1 MFRRPGARAMRF
13 TATERFAV
21 ERVAFS
27 WKARFPIAPLVSVK
41 VLDGHAHGSGMLRV
55 RALGFPVQTRSGRDI
70 DAGEACRYLAEL
82 PWVPHAMAA
91 NHELEW
97 REVDE
102 RSVEVI
108 AEVSGERPTVR
119 LEFDDT
125 GDIVRCSADARPRD
139 VDGGS
144 WPTRWG
150 GDLRDYRTLG
160 AIRMPTRAEVYWDLP
175 ERRFVYWRGQV
186 TRADDGSVVRSD
198 LTATAGKPQRGV
210 AFPRLEGGEPTMV
223 AAPVGIDDGGV
234 PRGATTK
241 RRVIKEQTMQTA
253 QELAGPAG
261 SKSQ

>member
-1 MFRRPGARAMRF
+1 MRAADQLPPLVRRYLERALPTGAPTPRQVQIKQSGEMFRRPGARAMRF

-41 VLDGHAHGSGMLRV
+41 VLDGYAHGSGMLRV

-70 DAGEACRYLAEL
+70 DAGEAYRYLAEL

-97 REVDE
+97 RELDE
-102 RSVEVI
+102 RSVEVA
-108 AEVSGERPTVR
+108 AEVGGERPTVR

-144 WPTRWG
+144 APTRWG

-175 ERRFVYWRGQV
+175 EGRFVYWRGQ
-186 TRADDGSVVRSD
+186 
-198 LTATAGKPQRGV
+198 LTA
-210 AFPRLEGGEPTMV
+210 
-223 AAPVGIDDGGV
+223 
-234 PRGATTK
+234 
-241 RRVIKEQTMQTA
+241 A
-253 QELAGPAG
+253 QAMDQ
-261 SKSQ
+261 SFDRI